1 MKKKMI
7 SDGYKAP
14 RRVSRKLVSSAQTV
28 TQIKKRSQIV
38 LPPSISRA
46 ARLQDGDFIAM
57 RVVGG
62 SIVLTPQKLIDKSQ
76 MYFWTDAWQKAE
88 REASDDIAAGR
99 TARFDSVDDL
109 IKDLES

>member
-1 MKKKMI
+1 MKKMI
-7 SDGYKAP
+7 SDGHKVT
-14 RRVSRKLVSSAQTV
+14 RRVARRLASSTQTV

-38 LPPSISRA
+38 LPPSIFRA
-46 ARLQDGDFIAM
+46 ARLQDGDFVAM

-76 MYFWTDAWQKAE
+76 MYFWTDTWQKAE
-88 REASDDIAAGR
+88 REASDDIATGR